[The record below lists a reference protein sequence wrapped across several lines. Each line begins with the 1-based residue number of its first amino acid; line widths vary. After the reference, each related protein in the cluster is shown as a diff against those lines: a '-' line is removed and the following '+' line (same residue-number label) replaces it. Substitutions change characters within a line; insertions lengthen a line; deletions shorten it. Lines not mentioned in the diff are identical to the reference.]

1 VILNSKV
8 CARTQ
13 HTRFIQVWVTGVA
26 TLRPVWSSISRPALG
41 VVPRRDCGC
50 LARYPALLY
59 IVQGRVPSR
68 LHGRSPSRITWY
80 ES

>member
-1 VILNSKV
+1 MIWNPKV

-13 HTRFIQVWVTGVA
+13 DTRFIQVWVAGVA
-26 TLRPVWSSISRPALG
+26 TLRPFGVVYHALRLG

-59 IVQGRVPSR
+59 IVQGAGS
-68 LHGRSPSRITWY
+68 
-80 ES
+80 

>member
-1 VILNSKV
+1 MIWNPKV
-8 CARTQ
+8 CVRTQ
-13 HTRFIQVWVTGVA
+13 DTRFIQVRVTGVA
-26 TLRPVWSSISRPALG
+26 TLRPVWSSISRPTLG
-41 VVPRRDCGC
+41 VVPWRDCGC

-68 LHGRSPSRITWY
+68 LQGRSPSRNTW